1 MLAVVRRRSLI
12 SFLPLSH
19 DRIEALVEAS
29 EGLVSG
35 PRLRTSRATWERGR
49 RDIIF
54 LMSENVYPDRS
65 HLPTSPG
72 VYIFKGSEGT
82 VLYVGKAKDIRSR
95 VASYFSRS
103 GDGRPK
109 IAELRGRI
117 RQIDFIAT
125 RTETEALILEA
136 NLIKRHRPRFN
147 ASLRDDKS
155 YPYIVVTLGDEYP
168 RVFATRSSHDPRHRY
183 FGPFP
188 SAGSV
193 HATLDVLNKTF
204 PFRKCRGP
212 EPGRR
217 SGVPCLNYHIG
228 RSVAPCIGAVTKEEY
243 DAIIAD
249 VIAFLEGRVDGL
261 IWERKAAMRDAAQDM
276 DFERAAKLRDEISAL
291 QHVRDRQRATIAS
304 EDSFDAVGVHAEDE
318 SACVQIFAVR
328 DGQIVNRDSFLLD
341 NYGEASAESVAL
353 SFVPQYYDAAAV
365 PREVLVQAEGPEEE
379 LATLAEYLSGLRST
393 RVEVRRPVRGDKRR
407 ILEMAIRN
415 AALGLEHE
423 RALEEARRNKVAST
437 LDALREDLALP
448 KLPVRIECYDIS
460 NTMGTNSV
468 ASMVV
473 FQGGRPAKEE
483 YRRFRIRSVEGADD
497 PASMA
502 EVIRRRLERLKRGDE
517 AFLPAP
523 DLILLDGGKG
533 QLSAVAPVFQEF
545 RVGEDLPDI
554 PLRSLAKRDEEI
566 FEPGRPEPV
575 ILERNS
581 PELHLLQRVRDE
593 AHRFA
598 NTYHRTV
605 RTKAMTASVLDE
617 LPGVGP
623 TRKKRILDHFGT
635 PEAFLNASLEELET
649 VPGLPGRVAREV
661 HARLHR

>member
-1 MLAVVRRRSLI
+1 
-12 SFLPLSH
+12 
-19 DRIEALVEAS
+19 
-29 EGLVSG
+29 
-35 PRLRTSRATWERGR
+35 
-49 RDIIF
+49 
-54 LMSENVYPDRS
+54 MSENGYPDRS
-65 HLPTSPG
+65 HLPTSFG
-72 VYIFKGSEGT
+72 VYIFKDAEGT
-82 VLYVGKAKDIRSR
+82 VLYVGKAKNIRSR
-95 VASYFSRS
+95 VASYFTRS

-109 IAELRGRI
+109 IAELRGRV

-125 RTETEALILEA
+125 RTETEALVLEA

-168 RVFATRSSHDPRHRY
+168 RVFATRTSHDPRHRY

-261 IWERKAAMRDAAQDM
+261 IREREAAMREAAKDM
-276 DFERAAKLRDEISAL
+276 DFERAAKLRDELSAL
-291 QHVRDRQRATIAS
+291 QHVRDRQQATIAS
-304 EDSFDAVGVHAEDE
+304 EDSFDAVGAHAEGE
-318 SACVQIFAVR
+318 SACIQIFAVR

-341 NYGEASAESVAL
+341 NYGEAPAESVAL
-353 SFVPQYYDAAAV
+353 SFIPQYYDTAAV
-365 PREVLVQAEGPEEE
+365 PREVLVQSEGSEEDLGMIAEH
-379 LATLAEYLSGLRST
+379 LSGLRGA
-393 RVEVRRPVRGDKRR
+393 RVEVRRPQRGDKRR
-407 ILEMAIRN
+407 ILEMAVRN

-423 RALEEARRNKVAST
+423 RVMEEARRNRVAST
-437 LDALREDLALP
+437 LDGLREELALP

-483 YRRFRIRSVEGADD
+483 YRRFRIRTVEGADD

-502 EVIRRRLERLKRGDE
+502 EVIRRRLERLRQEDE
-517 AFLPAP
+517 KFLPAP

-533 QLSAVAPVFQEF
+533 QLSAVTPVFEEF
-545 RVGEDLPDI
+545 NVGEDLPDI
-554 PLRSLAKRDEEI
+554 PLRSLAKRDEEV

-575 ILERNS
+575 RLEPNS

-598 NTYHRTV
+598 NTYHRKL
-605 RTKAMTASVLDE
+605 RGQAMTASVLDE

-623 TRKKRILDHFGT
+623 TRKKKILDHFGT
-635 PEAFLNASLEELET
+635 PEAFLDASLEELEA

>member
-1 MLAVVRRRSLI
+1 
-12 SFLPLSH
+12 
-19 DRIEALVEAS
+19 
-29 EGLVSG
+29 
-35 PRLRTSRATWERGR
+35 
-49 RDIIF
+49 
-54 LMSENVYPDRS
+54 MSESVYPDRS

-72 VYIFKGSEGT
+72 VYIFKDSEGA
-82 VLYVGKAKDIRSR
+82 VLYVGKAKNIRSR

-125 RTETEALILEA
+125 RTETEALVLEA

-291 QHVRDRQRATIAS
+291 QHVRDRQQATIAS

-379 LATLAEYLSGLRST
+379 LATLAEYLSRLRST
-393 RVEVRRPVRGDKRR
+393 RVEVRRPVRGDKCR

-517 AFLPAP
+517 TFLPAP

>member
-1 MLAVVRRRSLI
+1 
-12 SFLPLSH
+12 
-19 DRIEALVEAS
+19 
-29 EGLVSG
+29 
-35 PRLRTSRATWERGR
+35 
-49 RDIIF
+49 
-54 LMSENVYPDRS
+54 MSENGYPDRS

-72 VYIFKGSEGT
+72 VYIFKAAEGT
-82 VLYVGKAKDIRSR
+82 VLYVGKAKNIRSR
-95 VASYFSRS
+95 VASYFTRS

-109 IAELRGRI
+109 IAELRERV

-125 RTETEALILEA
+125 RTETEALVLEA
-136 NLIKRHRPRFN
+136 NLIKRNRPRFN

-228 RSVAPCIGAVTKEEY
+228 RSVAPCIGAVSKEEY
-243 DAIIAD
+243 DGIIAD
-249 VIAFLEGRVDGL
+249 VIAFLEGKVDGL
-261 IWERKAAMRDAAQDM
+261 IRERETAMREAAREM
-276 DFERAAKLRDEISAL
+276 DFERAAKLRDELSAL
-291 QHVRDRQRATIAS
+291 SHVRDRQQATIAS
-304 EDSFDAVGVHAEDE
+304 EDSFDAVGAHTEGE

-353 SFVPQYYDAAAV
+353 TFVPQYYGTAAV
-365 PREVLVQAEGPEEE
+365 PREVLVQTEGPEEE
-379 LATLAEYLSGLRST
+379 LATLAEHLSELRGT
-393 RVEVRRPVRGDKRR
+393 RVEVRRPRRGDKRR
-407 ILEMAIRN
+407 ILEIAVRN

-423 RALEEARRNKVAST
+423 LTLEEARRSRVAST
-437 LDALREDLALP
+437 LDGLREDLALP

-473 FQGGRPAKEE
+473 FQGGKPAKEE
-483 YRRFRIRSVEGADD
+483 YRRFRIRTVEGADD

-502 EVIRRRLERLKRGDE
+502 EVIRRRLERLRQGDE
-517 AFLPAP
+517 KFLPAP

-533 QLSAVAPVFQEF
+533 QLSAVTPVFEEF

-554 PLRSLAKRDEEI
+554 PLRSLAKRDEEV

-575 ILERNS
+575 TLERNS

-598 NTYHRTV
+598 NTYHRKL
-605 RTKAMTASVLDE
+605 RGRAMTASVLDE

-635 PEAFLNASLEELET
+635 PEAFLSASLEELEA
-649 VPGLPGRVAREV
+649 VPGLPDRVAREIYARV
-661 HARLHR
+661 HR

>member
-1 MLAVVRRRSLI
+1 
-12 SFLPLSH
+12 
-19 DRIEALVEAS
+19 
-29 EGLVSG
+29 
-35 PRLRTSRATWERGR
+35 
-49 RDIIF
+49 
-54 LMSENVYPDRS
+54 MSENGYPDRS

-72 VYIFKGSEGT
+72 VYIFKAAEGT
-82 VLYVGKAKDIRSR
+82 VLYVGKAKNIRSR
-95 VASYFSRS
+95 VASYFTRS

-109 IAELRGRI
+109 IAELRERV

-125 RTETEALILEA
+125 RTETEALVLEA
-136 NLIKRHRPRFN
+136 NLIKRNRPRFN

-155 YPYIVVTLGDEYP
+155 YPYIIVTLGDEYP

-228 RSVAPCIGAVTKEEY
+228 RSVAPCIGAVSKEEY

-261 IWERKAAMRDAAQDM
+261 IRERETAMREAAREM
-276 DFERAAKLRDEISAL
+276 DFERAAKLRDELSAL
-291 QHVRDRQRATIAS
+291 SHVRDRQQATIAS
-304 EDSFDAVGVHAEDE
+304 EDSFDAVGAHTEGE

-353 SFVPQYYDAAAV
+353 TFVPQYYGTAAV
-365 PREVLVQAEGPEEE
+365 PREVLVQTEGPEEE
-379 LATLAEYLSGLRST
+379 LATLAEHLSELRGT
-393 RVEVRRPVRGDKRR
+393 RVEVRRPRRGDKRR
-407 ILEMAIRN
+407 ILEMAVRN

-423 RALEEARRNKVAST
+423 LTLEEARRSRVAST
-437 LDALREDLALP
+437 LDGLREDLALP

-473 FQGGRPAKEE
+473 FQGGKPAKEE
-483 YRRFRIRSVEGADD
+483 YRRFRIRTVEGADD

-502 EVIRRRLERLKRGDE
+502 EVIRRRLERLRQGDE
-517 AFLPAP
+517 KFLPAP

-533 QLSAVAPVFQEF
+533 QLSAVTLVFEEF

-554 PLRSLAKRDEEI
+554 PLRSLAKRDEEV

-575 ILERNS
+575 TLERNS

-598 NTYHRTV
+598 NTYHRKL
-605 RTKAMTASVLDE
+605 RGRAMTASVLDE

-635 PEAFLNASLEELET
+635 PEAFLSASLEELEA
-649 VPGLPGRVAREV
+649 VPGLPGRVAREIYARV
-661 HARLHR
+661 HR

>member
-1 MLAVVRRRSLI
+1 MAQN
-12 SFLPLSH
+12 
-19 DRIEALVEAS
+19 
-29 EGLVSG
+29 GL
-35 PRLRTSRATWERGR
+35 
-49 RDIIF
+49 
-54 LMSENVYPDRS
+54 PDRS

-72 VYIFKGSEGT
+72 VYVFKDAGGD
-82 VLYVGKAKDIRSR
+82 VLYVGKAKNIRSR
-95 VASYFSRS
+95 VANYFTRS

-109 IAELRGRI
+109 IAELRERV

-125 RTETEALILEA
+125 GSETEALVLEA

-147 ASLRDDKS
+147 VSLRDDKS

-168 RVFATRSSHDPRHRY
+168 RVFASRGSHDPRHRY

-228 RSVAPCIGAVTKEEY
+228 RSVAPCVGAVTKEEY
-243 DAIIAD
+243 DGIVAD

-261 IWERKAAMRDAAQDM
+261 IREREAAMREAASEM
-276 DFERAAKLRDEISAL
+276 DFERAAKLRDEVSAL
-291 QHVRDRQRATIAS
+291 SHVRDRQQATIAS
-304 EDSFDAVGVHAEDE
+304 EDSFDAVGAYAEGE

-341 NYGEASAESVAL
+341 NYGEARAESVAL
-353 SFVPQYYDAAAV
+353 QFIPQYYGAAAAV
-365 PREVLVQAEGPEEE
+365 PREVLVQSEEPEEALLP
-379 LATLAEYLSGLRST
+379 LAAHLSEVRGT
-393 RVEVRRPVRGDKRR
+393 RVEVRRPQRGDKRR
-407 ILEMAIRN
+407 VLEMAARN
-415 AALGLEHE
+415 AELGMAHE
-423 RALEEARRNKVAST
+423 KALEEAQRNKVAST
-437 LDALREDLALP
+437 LDALREELALP

-473 FQGGRPAKEE
+473 FEGGRPAKDQ
-483 YRRFRIRSVEGADD
+483 YRRFRIRTVEDADD

-502 EVIRRRLERLKRGDE
+502 EVIRRRLERLKAGDE
-517 AFLPAP
+517 KFVPAP

-533 QLSAVAPVFQEF
+533 QLSAAVAAMDEL
-545 RVGEDLPDI
+545 GDGLPDI

-566 FEPGRPEPV
+566 FQPGRPEPV
-575 ILERNS
+575 TLGRTS

-598 NTYHRTV
+598 NTYHRKL
-605 RTKAMTASVLDE
+605 RGRAMTTSALDE

-623 TRKKRILDHFGT
+623 TRKKKILQHFGT
-635 PEAFLNASLEELET
+635 PEAFLDASLEELEA
-649 VPGLPGRVAREV
+649 VPGLPGKIAREI
-661 HARLHR
+661 HASLHR

>member
-1 MLAVVRRRSLI
+1 
-12 SFLPLSH
+12 
-19 DRIEALVEAS
+19 
-29 EGLVSG
+29 
-35 PRLRTSRATWERGR
+35 
-49 RDIIF
+49 
-54 LMSENVYPDRS
+54 MSENGFPDRS

-72 VYIFKGSEGT
+72 VYIFKDAKDR
-82 VLYVGKAKDIRSR
+82 VIYVGKAKNVRSR
-95 VASYFSRS
+95 VANYFTRS

-109 IAELRGRI
+109 IAELRERVS
-117 RQIDFIAT
+117 QIDFIVT
-125 RTETEALILEA
+125 ESETEALVLEA

-147 ASLRDDKS
+147 ASLKDDKS
-155 YPYIVVTLGDEYP
+155 YPYIVVTTGDEYP
-168 RVFATRSSHDPRHRY
+168 RVFATRAAHDPRHRY

-243 DAIIAD
+243 DEIVSD
-249 VIAFLEGRVDGL
+249 VIDFLEGRVGGL
-261 IWERKAAMRDAAQDM
+261 IRDREEAMRTSAREM
-276 DFERAAKLRDEISAL
+276 DFERAAKLRDEIAAL
-291 QHVRDRQRATIAS
+291 AHVRDRQQATIAS
-304 EDSFDAVGVHAEDE
+304 EDSFDAVGAFAEGE
-318 SACVQIFAVR
+318 TACVQVFAVR

-341 NYGEASAESVAL
+341 NYAEAPAESVAL
-353 SFVPQYYDAAAV
+353 SFIPQYYGSAAV
-365 PREVLVQAEGPEEE
+365 PREVLVLSDEPEEE
-379 LATLAEYLSGLRST
+379 MATLAEHLSELRGT
-393 RVEVRRPVRGDKRR
+393 RVELRRPLRGDKRR
-407 ILEMAIRN
+407 ILEMAVRN
-415 AALGLEHE
+415 AGLGLEHE
-423 RALEEARRNKVAST
+423 RVLEEARRNKVAST
-437 LDALREDLALP
+437 LDGLREDLALP

-460 NTMGTNSV
+460 NTMGTNSA

-483 YRRFRIRSVEGADD
+483 YRRFKIRGVEGADD

-517 AFLPAP
+517 KFLPAP

-533 QLSAVAPVFQEF
+533 QLSVVMPVFEEF
-545 RVGEDLPDI
+545 GVGGELPDI
-554 PLRSLAKRDEEI
+554 PLRSLAKRDEEV

-575 ILERNS
+575 ALERNS

-598 NTYHRTV
+598 NTYHRQV
-605 RTKAMTASVLDE
+605 RGRAMTASVLDE

-623 TRKKRILDHFGT
+623 TRKKKILDHFGT
-635 PEAFLNASLEELET
+635 PEAFLNASLEELEA
-649 VPGLPGRVAREV
+649 VPGLPGKVAREV
-661 HARLHR
+661 HASLHR